1 VIAHRGTAEVP
12 IALGVPFPG
21 ESDCTSGRART
32 RTARVRARVRLCNKL
47 AAAINNLSTNKFSTS
62 MYHSIL
68 QSSTKSPSSQQVRA
82 TDSIKESVRS
92 YMSRAADYPQQHG
105 QTPSIERNTRA
116 SNVQLLALLPPEYG
130 APSVVTPII
139 ASQVALPDDLRTLP
153 LLDHLPPDIAAR
165 YANPDNILKPV
176 ADRPSFAANPSFG
189 GSRAEY
195 VLLIKR
201 MMAANMVSFTTTPEV
216 VNGIFGVF
224 KKDGMI
230 RLIINATPANDTMV
244 PSEKVQLP
252 SPTLFASL
260 EIPEGKELYVS
271 KTDIDNMYHR
281 LRLPAWMVPYFAL
294 PAVSAKELGLT
305 EFGDQDVYPCC
316 LTLPMGSSH
325 STFLA
330 QAAHQHFIDK
340 HVPLMK
346 PADRLSPAT
355 DVFVQRP
362 RHGQYIDDCFWL
374 DTSEGGAE
382 ASLAMKQYLAAC
394 DRVGWVA
401 KISKTVWPSSAGV
414 EVLGIHVDGVTGLV
428 GLRADRLRLLADVT
442 EAVVRSGSCTG
453 DRMRHLVGRW
463 TWAVL
468 VRRPALSAL
477 SAVYKFCA
485 SAGSRS
491 FQIWPSV
498 RRELW
503 TLIGLAPVLVAKI
516 QKRKWFPYIIAV
528 DASSSGGGVVGA
540 HIEPSAIAKLASR
553 PANLPAVSP
562 TVATKGPIAG
572 VPLVDSSKWR
582 VVASYKW
589 RRPRHIN
596 LLELSALTTSVRWV
610 LSYKDRAVSDCLIL
624 SDSAV
629 VVGAVRKGRSSSF
642 EILRALRRL
651 TALVLSSSLNICL
664 WWVPTDHNPADE
676 PSRRF
681 A

>member
-1 VIAHRGTAEVP
+1 
-12 IALGVPFPG
+12 
-21 ESDCTSGRART
+21 
-32 RTARVRARVRLCNKL
+32 
-47 AAAINNLSTNKFSTS
+47 
-62 MYHSIL
+62 
-68 QSSTKSPSSQQVRA
+68 
-82 TDSIKESVRS
+82 
-92 YMSRAADYPQQHG
+92 
-105 QTPSIERNTRA
+105 
-116 SNVQLLALLPPEYG
+116 
-130 APSVVTPII
+130 VTPII
-139 ASQVALPDDLRTLP
+139 ASQVALPGDLRTLP
-153 LLDHLPPDIAAR
+153 LLDHLPPEIAAR
-165 YANPDNILKPV
+165 YAIPENILKPV
-176 ADRPSFAANPSFG
+176 ADRPPLVSNQSFG
-189 GSRAEY
+189 GSRDEY
-195 VLLIKR
+195 LLLIKR

-224 KKDGMI
+224 KKDGKI

-252 SPTLFASL
+252 SPSLFASL
-260 EIPEGKELYVS
+260 EIPEGKELHVS

-281 LRLPAWMVPYFAL
+281 LRLPLWMVPFFAL
-294 PAVSAKELGLT
+294 PAVSAKELGLI
-305 EFGDQDVYPCC
+305 EFGDRDVYPCC

-330 QAAHQHFIDK
+330 QAAHQHFIDS
-340 HVPLMK
+340 HVPLMRT
-346 PADRLSPAT
+346 ADRLSPT
-355 DVFVQRP
+355 SDLFVERL

-374 DTSEGGAE
+374 DTSDAGAV
-382 ASLAMKQYLAAC
+382 ASLAMNQYLAAC
-394 DRVGWVA
+394 ERVGWVA

-414 EVLGIHVDGVTGLV
+414 EVLGVHIDGVTGLV
-428 GLRADRLRLLADVT
+428 GLRADRLRLLAEVT

-453 DRMRHLVGRW
+453 DRLRHLVGRW
-463 TWAVL
+463 TWALL

-477 SAVYKFCA
+477 SAVYKFCI

-503 TLIGLAPVLVAKI
+503 TLVGLAPILVAQI
-516 QKRKWFPYIIAV
+516 RRRQWFPFAIAV

-540 HIEPSAIAKLASR
+540 RMRPDAIAKLASQ

-562 TVATKGPIAG
+562 TVATNGPIKGIPA
-572 VPLVDSSKWR
+572 VDSNQWR

-589 RRPRHIN
+589 KRPRHIN

-610 LSYKDRAVSDCLIL
+610 LSYSDRAVKNCLIL

-664 WWVPTDHNPADE
+664 WWVPTGHNPADE
-676 PSRRF
+676 PSRRC